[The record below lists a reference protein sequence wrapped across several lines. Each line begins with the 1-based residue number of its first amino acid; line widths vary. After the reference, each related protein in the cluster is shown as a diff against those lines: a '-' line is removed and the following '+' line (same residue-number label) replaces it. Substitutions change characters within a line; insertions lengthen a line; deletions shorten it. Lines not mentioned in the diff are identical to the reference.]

1 MPIPTP
7 VVVCAVA
14 VGALLVAEA
23 RHSRPAVWLTKPVT
37 AGAYVWAVIEWGAW
51 GSGYGR
57 WLLLG
62 LVLSFL
68 GDVLLIPRS
77 RRRWFRSGILAF
89 LLAHVAYV
97 VAFLQLPIGMAGLVL
112 GNLCAAG
119 LAWLVLTWLIP
130 RLSAGFRRLV
140 MAYVAV
146 ICAMLVV
153 AFASADGSGI
163 WTIALGA
170 SLFAISD
177 LSVARDRFVA
187 RAFVNRL
194 WGLPLYFAA
203 QLILASTVAL

>member
-1 MPIPTP
+1 MPIPIP
-7 VVVCAVA
+7 VVVCAAA

-23 RHSRPAVWLTKPVT
+23 RHSRSAVWLTKPVA
-37 AGAYVWAVIEWGAW
+37 AGAFVWAAVAWGAW
-51 GSGYGR
+51 DSGYGR

-77 RRRWFRSGILAF
+77 RRSWFRAGLLAF
-89 LLAHVAYV
+89 LLAHVAYA
-97 VAFLQLPIGMAGLVL
+97 VAFLRLPIGMTGLVL

-119 LAWLVLTWLIP
+119 LAWLVLSWLVP

-140 MAYVAV
+140 MAYVVV
-146 ICAMLVV
+146 ICVMLVA
-153 AFASADGSGI
+153 AFATADGSGI

-203 QLILASTVAL
+203 QLILASTVGL